1 MNNTNN
7 TNACTYKLK
16 IVGCPKMLG
25 VGMIGNINL
34 LIYLIHKFN
43 RIIYFDTYS
52 NGVSI
57 MYDKEYEENF
67 NIQNP
72 FEYYFEPLFDVN
84 NISEELIDDKPTF
97 FQEFKYGFYDL
108 KFKPLYDSLK
118 KKFFEQYKIKED
130 ISNEISEFEKK
141 NFAND
146 IILGVQIRTTDLMA
160 SGMNHNLE
168 YFFKRIEIVT
178 KIHDNISKIF
188 IATDN
193 HEVIKLCKEKF
204 NNKTILCLEN
214 IDRAHSINDK
224 NGSHYRINIHDNV
237 YNNRK
242 YHNYLCGKEALIDM
256 LLLSKCDYLIK
267 SKSTLSDLAI
277 LFSEKIKKTY

>member
-1 MNNTNN
+1 MNDTKV
-7 TNACTYKLK
+7 YKLGICGTQK
-16 IVGCPKMLG
+16 LSG
-25 VGMIGNINL
+25 VGMMGNVVI
-34 LIYLIHKFN
+34 LIYLIHKYN
-43 RIIYFDTYS
+43 CNIYFDTYS
-52 NGVSI
+52 NGKCI
-57 MYDKEYEENF
+57 MYDEDYEADF
-67 NIQNP
+67 NIKNP
-72 FEYYFEPLFDVN
+72 FEYYFEPLIDVN
-84 NISEELIDDKPTF
+84 NISEELIDKQPTF
-97 FQEFKYGFYDL
+97 FPELKYGFYDL

-118 KKFFEQYKIKED
+118 QKLFKQYKIKED
-130 ISNEISEFEKK
+130 ILNEVTEFEKK

-160 SGMNHNLE
+160 SGMNHDVE
-168 YFFKRIEIVT
+168 YFFKRIEIVS

-193 HEVIKLCKEKF
+193 HEIIKLCREKF

-224 NGSHYRINIHDNV
+224 NGSHDRINIHDNV

-256 LLLSKCDYLIK
+256 LLL
-267 SKSTLSDLAI
+267 
-277 LFSEKIKKTY
+277 